1 MLTQPSSWLAA
12 GLIITSLTWAQQ
24 GDPQLAGTW
33 TTKSRK
39 VVTGPGFYD
48 PVNEKMFEPKLTG
61 FSYSFTA
68 DGHYEESY
76 YRAISNPGEPNCP
89 KGLIQWQH
97 GTYTKNANGS
107 LSLTPFG
114 VDGRQLMSDPCNF
127 GNAIYTR
134 YHQFELFKEYAVSQD
149 KYSGAQRL
157 DLYAFDGSPLNPMYL
172 AYKPPQMLPTMT
184 LNPTADATGSGATKS
199 TGKVKR
205 GLDDLDLGIHPDA
218 LNREVLRKAREGP
231 DADRWWWVG
240 VGLTA
245 AGAFGYYCF

>member
-1 MLTQPSSWLAA
+1 MATRHLHEKRQRLPKPHPFRRRRPTIDVRPLQLRKCHLHPLPPIRALQGNIPGIPSPPIL
-12 GLIITSLTWAQQ
+12 
-24 GDPQLAGTW
+24 
-33 TTKSRK
+33 
-39 VVTGPGFYD
+39 
-48 PVNEKMFEPKLTG
+48 
-61 FSYSFTA
+61 
-68 DGHYEESY
+68 
-76 YRAISNPGEPNCP
+76 
-89 KGLIQWQH
+89 
-97 GTYTKNANGS
+97 NANPP
-107 LSLTPFG
+107 T
-114 VDGRQLMSDPCNF
+114 Q
-127 GNAIYTR
+127 
-134 YHQFELFKEYAVSQD
+134 EYAVSQD